1 MKLEAIDPLN
11 LGNICVAT
19 VCKVSLGQGE
29 GGSLASPETSQ
40 PLGLFSNA
48 LRFLECI
55 QGGICSILLEE
66 RQGCGKAGGL
76 CLYGQHSRVW
86 EAEEGCTSDLS

>member
-29 GGSLASPETSQ
+29 GGALALPETSQ

-48 LRFLECI
+48 LQFLECVK
-55 QGGICSILLEE
+55 GGLRSILLEE
-66 RQGCGKAGGL
+66 RKGCGL
-76 CLYGQHSRVW
+76 CRYGQHSRVW
-86 EAEEGCTSDLS
+86 EAEEGCLSGFLS